1 LSEKALFTKT
11 FTVDG
16 GDFQNAG
23 SVSKQVKKILKQL
36 NIDPDTIWRVM
47 IVCYEAEMN
56 VVLYARQCEV
66 TLSIYPD
73 RIHLKLADEGPG
85 IEDIE
90 KALTEGFSTATRE
103 MRELGFGAG
112 LGLPNIRKTSD
123 MFEIESTVGVGT
135 TLNISVLLP
144 E

>member
-1 LSEKALFTKT
+1 MSDKALFTKS
-11 FTVDG
+11 FTVEG
-16 GDFQNAG
+16 SDFQNAG

-56 VVLYARQCEV
+56 AVLYANMCHV
-66 TLSIYPD
+66 TLSIFPD
-73 RIHLKLADEGPG
+73 RIHLNLDDEGPG

-103 MRELGFGAG
+103 MRERGFGAG
-112 LGLPNIRKTSD
+112 LGLPNIKKTSD
-123 MFEIESTVGVGT
+123 EFHIQSEVGVGT
-135 TLNISVLLP
+135 TLDISVMLP